1 MQTNMH
7 KLVRMPHTTCA
18 VALCLSAYC
27 GNNRAAAPTTL
38 FFRSRIQVCA
48 KGKKYLVLRQTT
60 RRQAATAAA
69 AAEAAAAA
77 LSFSSVALF
86 MFQFAECFVANC
98 TVCHT
103 LFESAQQRAALS
115 LLLARSMFYVS
126 TTKSRAV
133 EFQLSIQFQFLSSN
147 SAAACF

>member
-1 MQTNMH
+1 MCG
-7 KLVRMPHTTCA
+7 R
-18 VALCLSAYC
+18 ALCPSAYC

-60 RRQAATAAA
+60 RRQAATAA
-69 AAEAAAAA
+69 EAAA

-115 LLLARSMFYVS
+115 LLLARSMFYAS